1 MKRYEWLPTESAPE
15 DYPVYLIEGHLFF
28 PGGGAIYI
36 PDRRNVYNGWGKAGS
51 IHVIGDERK
60 PVPVRLALKWY
71 SYTEDKFY
79 SGSFDLPADRLA
91 ALFEDGVID
100 LWDNERIDYSRI
112 IVGMAPG
119 GGVSVWLRARM
130 LTLEVATF
138 RAQSVNFPWTAVL
151 DNDAIS
157 REAYRER
164 VLKRSLGED
173 GLARLRHEGVPADWW
188 QRMRRPYRWE
198 PVVTGAGEPTQLW
211 IRTYNGEQ
219 EPFLIEGAAPPRSAR
234 AVPRHVRLEWTGASG
249 KPYSA
254 EVDMDE
260 HEVFDAFA
268 RLGNDGDREPM
279 TLEFVLGASPA
290 SLQVKLKNS
299 QATYRFDGAAI
310 KVYRR
315 RVK

>member
-1 MKRYEWLPTESAPE
+1 MKRYDWLPTESAPE
-15 DYPVYLIEGHLFF
+15 DYPVFLIRGDLRLAD
-28 PGGGAIYI
+28 GGSIYI
-36 PDRRNVYNGWGKAGS
+36 PDQRDVDNGWGEIGS
-51 IHVIGDERK
+51 THIVGDERK
-60 PVPVRLALKWY
+60 AVPVQLSLQWY
-71 SYTEDKFY
+71 SYTEDRFY
-79 SGSFDLPADRLA
+79 AGQFDLPTDRIASLFA
-91 ALFEDGVID
+91 AGVVDARRGEHITFD
-100 LWDNERIDYSRI
+100 RI

-119 GGVSVWLRARM
+119 GGVSVWMGALAFVV
-130 LTLEVATF
+130 EVAAF
-138 RAQSVNFPWTAVL
+138 QAQPIDLPWTAVL
-151 DNDAIS
+151 DNEEIS
-157 REAYRER
+157 REEYRQY
-164 VLKRSLGED
+164 VLKQSLGED

-198 PVVTGAGEPTQLW
+198 PIVTGAGEPTQLW

-268 RLGNDGDREPM
+268 RLGNDGDGEPM